1 MFMMSTLS
9 EMAFAYTAQIDGIYY
24 NFSGDE
30 AIVTYYMYGTQNQ
43 NAYTGNVIIPETVTY
58 GSKNYS
64 VTKIDNSAFSGCT
77 SLSSITIGNKVTSIG
92 GTAFSNCTSL
102 TSINIPS
109 TVTSIG
115 YYSFQNCESLKSI
128 ILPNGI
134 ATIEQGTFSGCKNLE
149 SIEIPNSVT
158 KIEDNA
164 FTNCSSLASVSIGNS
179 VESIGIS
186 FSGCTSLTSVHIPA
200 SVTKIDVE
208 TFRCPNISAITVDS
222 NNTIYDSR
230 DNCNAIIETATNTL
244 FFGIKTSHIPSSV
257 ISIGYKAFRYLSGLV
272 TIEIPSSVTTIGRE
286 AFAWCYDLA
295 SISFPSSVTSIGY
308 EAFSGCGNLTSVS
321 LPSNLTKL
329 GDKVFSGCPIS
340 SIIIPKD
347 LISINSSAF
356 QGCSLGSIIVEDGN
370 SVYDSRDGC
379 NAIIETAT
387 NKLIIGCKNTQ
398 IPSSVTIIGGSA
410 YYGRTDIST
419 IEIPNNIKSVESQA
433 FSECSNLTSVNISD
447 LDTWC
452 KISFEDSG
460 ANPLSIAHKLCLNG
474 IEVKDLVIPSSVD
487 TLYAYSFCGGYFSS
501 IQIPEKVYTLYGAS
515 IFRQTH
521 IGSVH
526 INWYIPTNCFSG
538 AVIGNLEISGAR
550 ANSASN
556 YAFSG
561 ATIDNVNIPYSDHSF
576 SYYSSSSYN
585 GLFGTCNIKKAI
597 VDRDIKDNSG
607 YYNNARGVFHSCNI
621 DTLIIGPNAI
631 NHANER
637 LYSNCT
643 IENLYFNGISE
654 ISSYCYNWNN
664 GSEKNRITNLHL
676 LEGVTKLN
684 KDAFYNTGDAT
695 YLIKNH
701 LILPE
706 SLVSAGSR
714 ALCAFSDYVSV
725 TSLAQ
730 TPPSIEDDTFG
741 GNTYK
746 NTLYVPT
753 GCESLYANA
762 TGWKNFAEI
771 IAIPNSNKAIQ
782 FADCNVKERSVN
794 LWDID
799 GDGELSFAEASHVS
813 SLKGFTKDFY
823 ETDAVH
829 FTSFDE
835 LAYFTGLTE
844 IPYNTFSVCKKM
856 VSICLPQN
864 ISSIGERAFYG
875 CSSLVSVRVL
885 MKEPISIYS
894 STFYYRE
901 NATLYVPKGC
911 KAAYEAADYW
921 KEFKEIVEVG
931 AEPQTVNTLSA
942 NACPILTGSSSAL
955 GIGLTNEDEIIMT
968 EFYMQLPEGI
978 TIEEDEDGYPIVTIN
993 SERENNHVVEVSKSS
1008 NGDYHF
1014 LSYSSKNNPF
1024 RGNEGELFNINLVCT
1039 DGVAAGTYQATV
1051 KNIIMSDINKNEL
1064 VQSDFIF
1071 DITVMDVVM
1080 GDANGDGRINGMD
1093 IVEMVDY
1100 IMERPSD
1107 SFVNAA
1113 ADLTGDGKVNGMD
1126 LVELVSLVMAQGAN
1140 APAQSLAPRRGY
1152 EAENVITGTLHPLNA
1167 QEVSLGVSSNEQ
1179 FVLAQCVVTLSDG
1192 QQLLNV
1198 TTDSKHVPV
1207 WQSIGNG
1214 RYHVLV
1220 YSSRNTILE
1229 DNDALLTFHTT
1240 GPCETAV
1247 KDMLLVDADRHGY
1260 WLDDFST
1267 NGVTG
1272 INRIEDGDGWI
1283 RHIIFDLQGRK
1294 METTHPSSLKKGIY
1308 IINGKK
1314 VTVK

>member
-115 YYSFQNCESLKSI
+115 YYSFQNCESLKSL

-134 ATIEQGTFSGCKNLE
+134 ATIESGTFSGCNNLE

-179 VESIGIS
+179 VESIGNS

-200 SVTKIDVE
+200 SVTKINVE
-208 TFRCPNISAITVDS
+208 AFRCPHLSTITVDS
-222 NNTIYDSR
+222 NNKIYDSR

-257 ISIGYKAFRYLSGLV
+257 TSIGYYAFKNLRGLV
-272 TIEIPSSVTTIGRE
+272 TIDIPSSVTTISGE
-286 AFAWCYDLA
+286 AFYFCYDLT
-295 SISFPSSVTSIGY
+295 SICFPSSVTSIGY
-308 EAFSGCGNLTSVS
+308 EAFRGCGNLTSVS

-347 LISINSSAF
+347 MISINSSAF
-356 QGCSLGSIIVEDGN
+356 QGCSLGSIIVEEGN
-370 SVYDSRDGC
+370 SFYDSRDGC

-398 IPSSVTIIGGSA
+398 IPSSVTSIGGSA
-410 YYGRTDIST
+410 YYGRTDIIT

-447 LDTWC
+447 LGAWC

-474 IEVKDLVIPSSVD
+474 EQIKDLVIPNSVD

-501 IQIPEKVYTLYGAS
+501 IQIPEKVYTLHGAS
-515 IFRQTH
+515 IFRQAH

-526 INWYIPTNCFSG
+526 INWYIPNSCFSE
-538 AVIGNLEISGAR
+538 AVISNLEISGAR
-550 ANSASN
+550 ANSAST
-556 YAFSG
+556 YAFSS
-561 ATIDNVNIPYSDHSF
+561 ATIDNVNIPYSDNAF
-576 SYYSSSSYN
+576 SYPSSNSYN
-585 GLFGTCNIKKAI
+585 GLFGKCKIKKAV
-597 VDRDIKDNSG
+597 VDRDIKDSS
-607 YYNNARGVFHSCNI
+607 YFNNARGVFHSCNI
-621 DTLIIGPNAI
+621 DTLIVGPNAI
-631 NHANER
+631 NHANDR
-637 LYSNCT
+637 LYSDCT

-654 ISSYCYNWNN
+654 ISSYCYNRSSGWENN
-664 GSEKNRITNLHL
+664 TITNLYL
-676 LEGVTKLN
+676 LEGITKL
-684 KDAFYNTGDAT
+684 KKEAFYNTTA
-695 YLIKNH
+695 LINNH
-701 LILPE
+701 LILPA
-706 SLVSAGSR
+706 SLVSAGSK
-714 ALCAFSDYVSV
+714 ALYAFADYVSV

-730 TPPSIEDDTFG
+730 APPSIEDDTFAE
-741 GNTYK
+741 NTYN
-746 NTLYVPT
+746 NTLYVPVGSET
-753 GCESLYANA
+753 LYANA
-762 TGWKNFAEI
+762 TGWKNFRDIVE
-771 IAIPNSNKAIQ
+771 IPNPDKAIQ
-782 FADCNVKERSVN
+782 FADSNVKKRCVS

-799 GDGELSFAEASHVS
+799 GDGELTYAEASHVS
-813 SLKGFTKDFY
+813 SLKGFTRDSY
-823 ETDAVH
+823 ETDAIY

-844 IPYNTFSVCKKM
+844 IPYNSFNSCSRLVSV
-856 VSICLPQN
+856 CLPQY
-864 ISSIGERAFYG
+864 ISSIGERAFYSCG
-875 CSSLVSVRVL
+875 SLVSVKVL
-885 MKEPISIYS
+885 MKDPINIYS

-901 NATLYVPKGC
+901 NATLYVPKGS

-931 AEPQTVNTLSA
+931 TEPQTVNTLSA
-942 NACPILTGSSSAL
+942 NACTILTGSSSAL
-955 GIGLTNEDEIIMT
+955 GMGLTNEDEIIMT

-1014 LSYSSKNNPF
+1014 LSYSSKNDPF
-1024 RGNEGELFNINLVCT
+1024 KGNEGELFNINLVCA

-1064 VQSDFIF
+1064 AQSDFTF
-1071 DITVMDVVM
+1071 DITVMDVAM

-1107 SFVNAA
+1107 SFVPAA
-1113 ADLTGDGKVNGMD
+1113 ADLTGDSKVNGMD

-1140 APAQSLAPRRGY
+1140 APSQSLAPRRGY
-1152 EAENVITGTLHPLNA
+1152 EAGNVITGTLHPLNA

-1192 QQLLNV
+1192 QQLLDV

-1214 RYHVLV
+1214 RFHVLV
-1220 YSSRNTILE
+1220 YSARNTILA
-1229 DNDALLTFHTT
+1229 DNNALLTFHTT

-1247 KDMLLVDADRHGY
+1247 KDMLLVDADRLGY

-1283 RHIIFDLQGRK
+1283 KQETFDLQGRK

-1308 IINGKK
+1308 IIKGKK